1 MACPQEVQGD
11 QPGHSVLLVP
21 LDLEDHQGDHQGDHL
36 ADLLEGRSVDQGGR
50 PEDHR

>member
-21 LDLEDHQGDHQGDHL
+21 LDLEDRQGDHL
-36 ADLLEGRSVDQGGR
+36 ADLLEGRSVDSGGR